1 MEEYAME
8 DNISQQHLSG
18 NVCQL
23 DSIHA
28 YIFVHTCGGN
38 LPQILEKAK
47 NLKHVTSAAAVSGDY
62 TIIVKVRVQTLDQLM
77 KTTDKLQLIQGIH
90 QTATHIIEKEVFP

>member
-8 DNISQQHLSG
+8 DNIGQQHLSG

-38 LPQILEKAK
+38 LLQILEKTK
-47 NLKHVTSAAAVSGDY
+47 NLKHVISAAAVSGDY

-90 QTATHIIEKEVFP
+90 QTATHIIEKEVFL